1 MVEAREPPPAGAGP
15 VPTRPPRGGARS
27 REVAAVSAVALIV
40 TLVIAAPVLRAPSER
55 LFGMEIVGRHY
66 DPFTVMEQ
74 FDRPIALGIYSQP
87 VTDVTGALLA
97 RVAGPVAAYNWLVL
111 LSFPLSAAA
120 AYLLARHLALS
131 PAGAAL
137 AAIAYAFSPFHL
149 AHAAYHTHIAQTEW
163 LPLYLFAL
171 WRCLDDS
178 TPAAVGLLGVS
189 TAGVALSNFY
199 AGLIAA
205 VITPVAIAAYWLARS
220 RADARSTRRLAITI
234 GSLMLIAGAG
244 VAYEWSVAHAVVVDR
259 AAFAFPRADLFRYSA
274 KWWSYLVPP
283 VEHPLLG
290 EIARRIWA
298 ASGVRQE
305 MLEQQVS
312 VGWGILALGLIA
324 ASRWLAR
331 NRRPASLAQVPV
343 IVIVAVTAL
352 VCSLSPESRNRPV
365 HDCPAF
371 RHSVPRRS
379 DVPGVRPIRG
389 GSPAHGSA
397 AGGHRRGL
405 ASPHRNVARADRVRG
420 AFVVLTAGEYMVWP
434 PTLWRDVLPTT
445 AHRWIARQ
453 PDRLRVLDCAPL
465 TPESASVEWLTGHQV
480 SLLSGPFDDCAEP
493 NLPQKLAAAGF
504 THLLVR
510 RGTWEGRWFAHQP
523 TPDGLRVQARFDD
536 GEVFAVTAPPP
547 LVYTAEMTAFSPR
560 EHDEG
565 KTWRWMGP
573 EASWKIVNRSGRPV
587 VAAVDIEMWA
597 LGGVRRLEL
606 LLDRR
611 EVQMPAIEEQRRL
624 YRIGPLALTPGDHE
638 LVFRPT
644 DPPTVADDLLRNGDR
659 RPLSFAF
666 GTWQWTVQGEQP

>member
-15 VPTRPPRGGARS
+15 VATRPPRGGARS

-55 LFGMEIVGRHY
+55 LFGMEVVGRHH
-66 DPFTVMEQ
+66 DPFTVMQQ
-74 FDRPIALGIYSQP
+74 FGRPIALGIYSQP

-131 PAGAAL
+131 PAGAAV
-137 AAIAYAFSPFHL
+137 AALAYAFSPFHL
-149 AHAAYHTHIAQTEW
+149 AHAAYHIHIAQTEW

-178 TPAAVGLLGVS
+178 TPAAIGLLGVS

-244 VAYEWSVAHAVVVDR
+244 VAYGWSVAHAVVVDR

-283 VEHPLLG
+283 VEHPFLRQ
-290 EIARRIWA
+290 IAHRIWV
-298 ASGVRQE
+298 ASGVGQG

-312 VGWGILALGLIA
+312 LGWGIVALGLIA
-324 ASRWLAR
+324 VFRWLVR
-331 NRRPASLAQVPV
+331 DRQPASLARVPV
-343 IVIVAVTAL
+343 LVVVAVAAL
-352 VCSLSPESRNRPV
+352 VCSLSPERTIG
-365 HDCPAF
+365 AF
-371 RHSVPRRS
+371 TF
-379 DVPGVRPIRG
+379 VRP
-389 GSPAHGSA
+389 SA
-397 AGGHRRGL
+397 LLYNVVPMFRSYARFGVVVQLMAALLAGIGVDYLRRAGTRRAQIVCL
-405 ASPHRNVARADRVRG
+405 ALVALA
-420 AFVVLTAGEYMVWP
+420 AGEYMVWP
-434 PTLWRDVLPTT
+434 PALWRNVLPTS

-465 TPESASVEWLTGHQV
+465 TPASASVGWLTGHQV
-480 SLLSGPFDDCAEP
+480 SLLGGSFDDCAEA

-523 TPDGLRVQARFDD
+523 TPDGLQLQARFGD

-547 LVYTAEMTAFSPR
+547 SVYTAQMTAFSLR

-565 KTWRWMGP
+565 TTWRWMGRD
-573 EASWKIVNRSGRPV
+573 ASWRIVNRSGRPV
-587 VAAVDIEMWA
+587 VADVDIEMWA
-597 LGGVRRLEL
+597 FGGVRRLEL

-611 EVQMPAIEEQRRL
+611 KVQMLVIEQQRRP

-638 LVFRPT
+638 LVFHPI
-644 DPPTVADDLLRNGDR
+644 DPPTVADDLLKNGDR

-666 GTWQWTVQGEQP
+666 GTWRWTVQGEQP